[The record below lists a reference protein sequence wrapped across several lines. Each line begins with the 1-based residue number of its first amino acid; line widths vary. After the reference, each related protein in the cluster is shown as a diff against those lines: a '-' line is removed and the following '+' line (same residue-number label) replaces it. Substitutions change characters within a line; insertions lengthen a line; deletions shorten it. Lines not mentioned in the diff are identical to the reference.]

1 MRHDGSV
8 LQAFP
13 RHSLSEAAL
22 ATSGAPIF
30 LLDSFT
36 QVQALRRTRTKCPPF
51 RCQCVSERG
60 ADEGPCGRENGNC
73 VTLHQ
78 VHARL

>member
-1 MRHDGSV
+1 MMCVECNKCVFEGGPV

-36 QVQALRRTRTKCPPF
+36 QVQALSSTRTRTFPVAAVACPEVL
-51 RCQCVSERG
+51 QMWVQSLGER
-60 ADEGPCGRENGNC
+60 
-73 VTLHQ
+73 
-78 VHARL
+78 